1 MAEWR
6 DLADLLQ
13 RDNTDP
19 RAALVP
25 SLLNV
30 WLADNGAVV
39 SLQLSDHWRQN
50 VPIETVCEY
59 LQRRIAAIE
68 SEMCRAPLTSEPPQ
82 FFFSVDGR
90 VRLSYQ
96 AARLIA
102 IEVDPRWAQLVP
114 ATDIAAAMFEAFTA
128 AGRTAAIA

>member
-25 SLLNV
+25 SLLNL
-30 WLADNGAVV
+30 WLADNGALV
-39 SLQLSDHWRQN
+39 SLQLSEHWRQN
-50 VPIETVCEY
+50 VPIDTLCEY

-68 SEMCRAPLTSEPPQ
+68 SQICQAPMIPGQPQ

-90 VRLSYQ
+90 VRLTYQ
-96 AARLIA
+96 AARLVA
-102 IEVDPRWAQLVP
+102 IEVDPRWAYLVP
-114 ATDIAAAMFEAFTA
+114 ANDIAAALFEAFTA
-128 AGRTAAIA
+128 AGRTAASV